1 MATGERGNFLYYK
14 HTTDPG
20 NSGGPVLLKKENKK
34 YVVVGIHKGTSAQ
47 HNYCLLLRSFGSE
60 LVNNLSIK
68 LDDSLNAKDF

>member
-1 MATGERGNFLYYK
+1 MATGERGDFLYYK

-20 NSGGPVLLKKENKK
+20 NSGGPVLLKKEKNQ

-68 LDDSLNAKDF
+68 LSSSLNPKDF